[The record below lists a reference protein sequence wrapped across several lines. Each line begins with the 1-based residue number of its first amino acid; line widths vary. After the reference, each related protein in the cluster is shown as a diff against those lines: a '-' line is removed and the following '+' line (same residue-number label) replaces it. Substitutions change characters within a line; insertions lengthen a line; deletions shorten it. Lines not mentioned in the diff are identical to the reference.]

1 MYSINSDRKAN
12 REVETVKEFYHVP
25 KASGKKPI
33 IVTVPGSKSITNRAL
48 LLAALS
54 EGPCLLKGVLFSD
67 DSRAVLACLKELGF
81 QLKIFENAKEVYIIG
96 TGGKIPNPKAHLNV
110 RSAGTAARFLT
121 VFLAFAGGDYQ
132 MNASGQMKKRPME
145 PLLSILRNAGAVIT
159 CQEEEGHFPF
169 RLQAHY
175 LNLTE
180 VTVDTTIS
188 SQFASA
194 FLMTGT
200 LLPNGLKV
208 KMEGERTQGAYIQI
222 TKKIMEQFGI
232 RIVEQKGYHWI
243 PGGQKT
249 CLTEYAIEPDVSAA
263 CYFYGMAP
271 LLGIDVTVRGI
282 HPDSMQGD
290 LKFLSVLEQMGCP
303 WTDTKT
309 GICVRGSQMKE
320 FRGVTVN
327 MKDFS
332 DQTMTLAAI
341 APFAST
347 ETRITHIGHIR
358 FQESDRITAICT
370 ELQRMGIECRE
381 LPEADGILIRPGI
394 PRTATIETYDDHRIA
409 MAFSLPGLRTGNITI
424 SNPGCCRKTFE
435 NYFDL
440 LTELF

>member
-1 MYSINSDRKAN
+1 MTNESTAW
-12 REVETVKEFYHVP
+12 EVETLENLYHVP
-25 KASGKKPI
+25 KASGKEPI
-33 IVTVPGSKSITNRAL
+33 VVTVPGSKSITNRAL

-67 DSRAVLACLKELGF
+67 DSRAVLSCLEELGF
-81 QLKIFENAKEVYIIG
+81 ELEIREKEKEVRIVG
-96 TGGKIPNPKAHLNV
+96 TGGKIPNPNAHLNV

-132 MNASGQMKKRPME
+132 MDASSQMKKRPME

-169 RLQAHY
+169 RLQAHH

-180 VTVDTTIS
+180 VTIDTTIS

-200 LLPNGLKV
+200 LLPDGLTV
-208 KMEGERTQGAYIQI
+208 KMEGE
-222 TKKIMEQFGI
+222 QFGL
-232 RIVEQKGYHWI
+232 RSEEQNGALRI

-249 CLTEYAIEPDVSAA
+249 RLSEYAIEPDVSGA

-290 LKFLSVLEQMGCP
+290 LKFLSVLKEMGCP
-303 WTDTKT
+303 SEDTET
-309 GICVRGSQMKE
+309 GICVRGSRMQE
-320 FRGVTVN
+320 FRGVNVN
-327 MKDFS
+327 MKEFS
-332 DQTMTLAAI
+332 DQTITLAAI

-347 ETRITHIGHIR
+347 ETKITNIGHIR
-358 FQESDRITAICT
+358 FQESDRIAAICT
-370 ELQRMGIECRE
+370 ELQRMGIDCRE
-381 LPEADGILIRPGI
+381 LPEEDGILIRPGI
-394 PRTATIETYDDHRIA
+394 PSEAVIETYDDHRIA
-409 MAFSLPGLRTGNITI
+409 MAFSLPGLKTGNITI

-440 LTELF
+440 LTELFD

>member
-1 MYSINSDRKAN
+1 MIAH
-12 REVETVKEFYHVP
+12 REEKLLKEFYHVP
-25 KASGKKPI
+25 KASGKNPI
-33 IVTVPGSKSITNRAL
+33 TVTVPGSKSITNRAL

-67 DSRAVLACLKELGF
+67 DSRAVLSCLEELGF
-81 QLKIFENAKEVYIIG
+81 ELEIREAAREVRIVG
-96 TGGKIPNPKAHLNV
+96 TGGRIPRPDARLNV

-132 MNASGQMKKRPME
+132 MDASSQMKKRPME
-145 PLLSILRNAGAVIT
+145 PLLSILRKAGAVIT

-169 RLQAHY
+169 RLQAHR
-175 LNLTE
+175 LKLSE
-180 VTVDTTIS
+180 VTVDTTVS

-200 LLPNGLKV
+200 LLPGGLTV
-208 KMEGERTQGAYIQI
+208 RMEGDRTQGAYIQI
-222 TKKIMEQFGI
+222 TRKMMEQFGLRTEEQNGAI
-232 RIVEQKGYHWI
+232 RI

-249 CLTEYAIEPDVSAA
+249 CLEEYVIEPDVSGA

-282 HPDSMQGD
+282 HPNSMQGD
-290 LKFLSVLEQMGCP
+290 LKFLSVLREMGCP
-303 WTDTKT
+303 SEDTET
-309 GICVRGSQMKE
+309 GICVLGSRMRE

-327 MKDFS
+327 MKEFS

-347 ETRITHIGHIR
+347 ETKITNIGHIR
-358 FQESDRITAICT
+358 FQESDRIAAICT
-370 ELQRMGIECRE
+370 ELQRMGIDCHE
-381 LPEADGILIRPGI
+381 LPEEDGILIRPGT
-394 PRTATIETYDDHRIA
+394 PGEATVETYEDHRMA
-409 MAFSLPGLRTGNITI
+409 MAFSLPGLKTGTITI
-424 SNPGCCRKTFE
+424 SDPGCCRKTFE

-440 LTELF
+440 LTELFGGPSA